1 MENSFKKKFDFE
13 QRLTE
18 STKIMKKYESRVP
31 VIVLKSSRSR
41 LPDIDKN
48 KYLVP
53 AELTIAQFL
62 HIIRKRININSNQ
75 SIFVFIDDT
84 TLPPTSST
92 FNRIYL
98 DHKDKDGFLYLTYC
112 EENTFG

>member
-1 MENSFKKKFDFE
+1 MTNSFKKKFDFE
-13 QRLTE
+13 QRLSE
-18 STKIMKKYESRVP
+18 STKIMKKYEERVP
-31 VIVLKSSRSR
+31 VIVLKSSRSH

-62 HIIRKRININSNQ
+62 HIIRKRIDINSTQ
-75 SIFVFIDDT
+75 SIFIFIDDK

-92 FNRIYL
+92 FSRLYT

-112 EENTFG
+112 QENTFG